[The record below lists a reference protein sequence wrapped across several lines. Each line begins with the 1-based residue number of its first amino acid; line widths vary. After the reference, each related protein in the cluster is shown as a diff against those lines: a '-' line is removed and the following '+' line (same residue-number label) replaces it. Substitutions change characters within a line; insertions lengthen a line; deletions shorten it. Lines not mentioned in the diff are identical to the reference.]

1 MMTNLAQMVFWK
13 SLRRKGTR
21 LNRHGPTVL
30 VLIAVPLAMLDLTRH
45 VLQDGGVWTDS
56 HMYRPG
62 CPHADARC
70 LNALGAACFL
80 STYLGFAA
88 LIAGVLWSAD
98 LFTKVRDGWRRARVA
113 AAQRARARRRDAKR
127 AFFYDDDA
135 RPSATFLRRRAPRKG
150 SGNGARGASMRGRG
164 PRDGTRATFV
174 PRV

>member
-45 VLQDGGVWTDS
+45 GLQDGGVWTDS

-113 AAQRARARRRDAKR
+113 VA
-127 AFFYDDDA
+127 
-135 RPSATFLRRRAPRKG
+135 
-150 SGNGARGASMRGRG
+150 
-164 PRDGTRATFV
+164 
-174 PRV
+174 

>member
-1 MMTNLAQMVFWK
+1 VTLAMMTNLAQMVCWK

-98 LFTKVRDGWRRARVA
+98 LVTKVRDGWRRARVA
-113 AAQRARARRRDAKR
+113 VA
-127 AFFYDDDA
+127 
-135 RPSATFLRRRAPRKG
+135 
-150 SGNGARGASMRGRG
+150 
-164 PRDGTRATFV
+164 
-174 PRV
+174 